1 MRGLFCQ
8 VQHPGVYDSNL
19 KTDVLLL
26 VDVFETF

>member
-8 VQHPGVYDSNL
+8 VQYPGVYDSNL